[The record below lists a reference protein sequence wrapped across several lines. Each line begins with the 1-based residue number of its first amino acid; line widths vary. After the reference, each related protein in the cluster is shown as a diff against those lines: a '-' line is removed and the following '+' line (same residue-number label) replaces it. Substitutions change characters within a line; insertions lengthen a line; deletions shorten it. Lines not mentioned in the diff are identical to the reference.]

1 MNSKKKMNILDQLK
15 KKSVKRF
22 SLFFAISFVFL
33 IISKLSNDY
42 KQTIKLKV
50 NLVGFEDE
58 IVLKNDS
65 ANYIIAYV
73 EAKGFAL
80 VPLMFKNSKVLQVNA
95 KKEVTV
101 KSNHFI
107 FDVQKHKFLIES
119 QLGSSYDLVSV
130 LPDTLLIAFSKRAS
144 KKVPIT
150 LKQTINYV
158 VGYDL
163 KGDFKFD
170 IDSVKIVGAASEVDK
185 INTITTED
193 LVLKD
198 IKSKINESVKLDI
211 SDYQNIEIFPKSIK
225 VSAEVAR
232 FTEGTVDVPLT
243 ITNQPND
250 VTINYFPKTVS
261 ISYYVDL
268 ENYNAVN
275 TSDFKVEC
283 NYAELEENQ
292 TYLVPKVV
300 KKPNFVK
307 HINIKQKRIDFIKL

>member
-1 MNSKKKMNILDQLK
+1 MNILDQLK

-80 VPLMFKNSKVLQVNA
+80 VPLMFKNSKVLQVKA

>member
-1 MNSKKKMNILDQLK
+1 M
-15 KKSVKRF
+15 
-22 SLFFAISFVFL
+22 
-33 IISKLSNDY
+33 
-42 KQTIKLKV
+42 
-50 NLVGFEDE
+50 
-58 IVLKNDS
+58 
-65 ANYIIAYV
+65 
-73 EAKGFAL
+73 
-80 VPLMFKNSKVLQVNA
+80 PLMFKNSKVLQVNA

-307 HINIKQKRIDFIKL
+307 HINIKQKRIDFIA